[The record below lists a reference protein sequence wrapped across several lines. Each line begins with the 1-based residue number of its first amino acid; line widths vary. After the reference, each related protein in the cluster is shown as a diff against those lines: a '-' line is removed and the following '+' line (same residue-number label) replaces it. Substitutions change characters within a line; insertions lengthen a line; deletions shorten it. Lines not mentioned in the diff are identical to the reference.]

1 MNAISTDNALMFV
14 LTMLPAIIKG
24 RVSLDVSADVLKFAV
39 QFKAAVE
46 EVRHFRRFHSNKYA
60 AVVRHALRIKL
71 VRAIKAAPK
80 KCIRT
85 PSAYDLAALP
95 VGGLSTECGLKW
107 YVDRL
112 GHSPFLSDV
121 LRDSGFFKAE
131 LPKEWFLDIPY
142 DMRMDCMSEYYETQS
157 NLHNSIDPA
166 WIAANIPQEWHSY
179 ALMDFADPAK
189 VSLDI
194 VASMVE
200 KDEFFHVVKHV
211 RSSLFT
217 TDVRDC
223 VWYVRHLYNADEL
236 YQVLIYNGTI
246 LPEAAGLHMETFVEG
261 VWGAMQK
268 YV

>member
-1 MNAISTDNALMFV
+1 MNTAIDNALIFV
-14 LTMLPAIIKG
+14 LAMLPAIIKG
-24 RVSLDVSADVLKFAV
+24 RVSLDVSVDVLKFAV
-39 QFKAAVE
+39 QFKAALK
-46 EVRHFRRFHSNKYA
+46 EVLHFRQFHSAKYA

-71 VRAIKAAPK
+71 VSTIKTAPPN
-80 KCIRT
+80 CIKT
-85 PSAYDLAALP
+85 PKAYDLDALP
-95 VGGLSTECGLKW
+95 AGVLSTECGLKW

-112 GHSPFLSDV
+112 GRSPFLSDV

-142 DMRMDCMSEYYETQS
+142 ETRIDCMSEYYERQC
-157 NLHNSIDPA
+157 NLHRSIDPA
-166 WIAANIPQEWHSY
+166 WIAENIPHEWHSY

-194 VASMVE
+194 VASMVDR
-200 KDEFFHVVKHV
+200 DEFFQVVKHV
-211 RSSLFT
+211 KVSLFT

-223 VWYVRHLYNADEL
+223 VWYARHLYNADEL

-246 LPEAAGLHMETFVEG
+246 LPEAAGPHMETFVEC
-261 VWGAMQK
+261 VWDAMQK